1 MEPYLGEVRI
11 FAGNFA
17 PRGWAI
23 CDGSLL
29 PVRQNQ
35 ALFSLLGP
43 KYGGDGTNTFALP
56 DFRGRVP
63 MHVGGSHT
71 LGQRKGEAVLNL
83 QADHLPAHNHAIQTG
98 TTPAVAATVAAT
110 ANTATAGVKCR
121 EATGGTQ
128 VQDPKNNY
136 PANSSVSKDDKGY
149 HSARGADDYLG
160 GQAVT
165 VTVGTAGTPNAISNM
180 MPYLGLKFI
189 IAIQGI
195 YPPRS

>member
-43 KYGGDGTNTFALP
+43 MYGGDGSNTFALP
-56 DFRGRVP
+56 DFRSRVP
-63 MHVGGSHT
+63 MHVGGNYA
-71 LGQRKGEAVLNL
+71 LGKRIGNAKLDL
-83 QADHLPAHNHAIQTG
+83 QATHLPAHTHNIQNTSGLGAAPSANLAI
-98 TTPAVAATVAAT
+98 
-110 ANTATAGVKCR
+110 KCS
-121 EATGGTQ
+121 EASGGTQ
-128 VQDPKNNY
+128 TQEPANNY

-149 HSARGADDYLG
+149 QGTRGANDYLG
-160 GQAVT
+160 AQAVT
-165 VTVGTAGTPNAISNM
+165 VNVGTVGAPNAINNM